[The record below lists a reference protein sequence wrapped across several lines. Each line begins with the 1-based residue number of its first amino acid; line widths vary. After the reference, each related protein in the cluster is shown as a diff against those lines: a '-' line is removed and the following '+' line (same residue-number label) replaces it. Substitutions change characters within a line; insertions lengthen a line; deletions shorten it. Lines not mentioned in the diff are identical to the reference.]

1 MEESLYFNQELNE
14 RRLLSPKMD
23 FVFQVLFGEVGNEEI
38 TKDFLEAVLKEKITE
53 IDLGKNPILR
63 RTKVKGKMGIL
74 DVIVEINKKEVCNI
88 EMQIAKREDIKKRL
102 LYYWGRAYTRNLGKG
117 EDYGELKRTIVI
129 LIAGFELDGLEELG
143 YFTKWN
149 LIERENR
156 KQILTDDIEIDI
168 IELPKIHNG
177 NTENEDGLLEWL
189 YFLENPE
196 SEGVE
201 RIMKKN
207 KGIKKAKEKLEEIS
221 SDIIMQRL
229 ADWEEAAERDAISA
243 RKTAI
248 KEGLKEGREEGLK
261 EGREEGLKEG
271 REEGIKEGKKEG
283 KKEGIEEGKKEGI
296 EEGKQ
301 QLIIEMLKNGVDED
315 FIVKISGMSKEKI
328 LQIKEKITNK
338 E

>member
-207 KGIKKAKEKLEEIS
+207 EGIKKAKEKLEEIS

-261 EGREEGLKEG
+261 EGREEG
-271 REEGIKEGKKEG
+271 IKEGKK
-283 KKEGIEEGKKEGI
+283 
-296 EEGKQ
+296 
-301 QLIIEMLKNGVDED
+301 
-315 FIVKISGMSKEKI
+315 
-328 LQIKEKITNK
+328 
-338 E
+338 

>member
-63 RTKVKGKMGIL
+63 RTKVKGKMGII

-207 KGIKKAKEKLEEIS
+207 EGIKKAKEKLEEIS

-271 REEGIKEGKKEG
+271 REEGLKEGREEGKKEG
-283 KKEGIEEGKKEGI
+283 KKEGIEEGI

>member
-1 MEESLYFNQELNE
+1 M
-14 RRLLSPKMD
+14 
-23 FVFQVLFGEVGNEEI
+23 
-38 TKDFLEAVLKEKITE
+38 
-53 IDLGKNPILR
+53 
-63 RTKVKGKMGIL
+63 
-74 DVIVEINKKEVCNI
+74 
-88 EMQIAKREDIKKRL
+88 
-102 LYYWGRAYTRNLGKG
+102 
-117 EDYGELKRTIVI
+117 
-129 LIAGFELDGLEELG
+129 
-143 YFTKWN
+143 
-149 LIERENR
+149 
-156 KQILTDDIEIDI
+156 TDDIEIDI

-248 KEGLKEGREEGLK
+248 KEGLKEGREEG
-261 EGREEGLKEG
+261 
-271 REEGIKEGKKEG
+271 IK
-283 KKEGIEEGKKEGI
+283 EGKKEGI

>member
-1 MEESLYFNQELNE
+1 M
-14 RRLLSPKMD
+14 
-23 FVFQVLFGEVGNEEI
+23 
-38 TKDFLEAVLKEKITE
+38 EAVLKEKITE

-261 EGREEGLKEG
+261 EGREEGLKE
-271 REEGIKEGKKEG
+271 EEKKKKRKKKKKKEG
-283 KKEGIEEGKKEGI
+283 KKKKKKEGI

>member
-1 MEESLYFNQELNE
+1 M
-14 RRLLSPKMD
+14 
-23 FVFQVLFGEVGNEEI
+23 
-38 TKDFLEAVLKEKITE
+38 
-53 IDLGKNPILR
+53 R

-189 YFLENPE
+189 YFLENSE

-271 REEGIKEGKKEG
+271 REEGLKEGREEGIKEGIKEGKKKKRKKKKKKEG
-283 KKEGIEEGKKEGI
+283 KKKEKKEGI

>member
-207 KGIKKAKEKLEEIS
+207 EGIKKAKEKLEEIS

-283 KKEGIEEGKKEGI
+283 KKEGIEEGK
-296 EEGKQ
+296 Q

>member
-38 TKDFLEAVLKEKITE
+38 TKDFFFLVLKEKITE

-177 NTENEDGLLEWL
+177 NTENENGLLEWL

-261 EGREEGLKEG
+261 EGREEG
-271 REEGIKEGKKEG
+271 IK
-283 KKEGIEEGKKEGI
+283 EGKKEGI